1 MVVEL
6 SRDEARRIAVRAQLL
21 AGAAP
26 EDPVDVVRHLTQV
39 QVDVT
44 TIVAPSADLVM
55 RARLGDDYTPG
66 ELERLREEGALVELQ
81 MRLRPA
87 EDIALYRAEMD
98 AWPGTHELKDWERGL
113 QRWIE
118 ANDACREDI
127 LQRLRSE
134 GPLPPSELPD
144 TCAVPWRS
152 SGWTEGKNVG
162 RLLNLMAQRGE
173 VAVSSREGN
182 GGKDALWDLAERVY
196 PDVPGLPLPEALEE
210 RARRRLVAAG
220 IERVSRKD
228 GYGEQQGV
236 GDHGEPAVVEGVRGK
251 WRVAPAYLE
260 DLAVPPDDRVTLL
273 SPLDR
278 LVFERK
284 RTEEVLGFEYL
295 LEMYK
300 PKDKRRW
307 GVWAMPVLHGDR
319 LVGKVDATA
328 DRERGVLELHA
339 IHEDEPLDPSARE
352 RVEAEVASLAGW
364 LDLHVEDQR

>member
-1 MVVEL
+1 
-6 SRDEARRIAVRAQLL
+6 VRAQLL
-21 AGAAP
+21 AGAVPA
-26 EDPVDVVRHLTQV
+26 DPVDVVRHLTHV

-44 TIVAPSADLVM
+44 TIVASSADLVM
-55 RARLGDDYTPG
+55 RARLRDDHVPG
-66 ELERLREEGALVELQ
+66 ELERLREERELVELQ

-98 AWPGTHELKDWERGL
+98 AWPGAHELKDWEVGL

-127 LQRLRSE
+127 MQRLRSE

-152 SGWTEGKNVG
+152 SGWTEGKNIG
-162 RLLNLMAQRGE
+162 RMLNLMAQRGE

-182 GGKDALWDLAERVY
+182 GGKDALWDLADRVY
-196 PDVPGLPLPEALEE
+196 PDVPVLPLPEALEE

-236 GDHGEPAVVEGVRGK
+236 GDLGEPAVVAGVRGK
-251 WRVAPAYLE
+251 WRVDPTYL
-260 DLAVPPDDRVTLL
+260 DGLDVVPDDRVSLL

-284 RTEEVLGFEYL
+284 RTEELLGFEYL

-307 GVWAMPVLHGDR
+307 GVWAMPVLRGDR
-319 LVGKVDATA
+319 LIGKVDATA
-328 DRERGVLELHA
+328 DRERGVLQLHA
-339 IHEDEPLDPSARE
+339 IHEDESWDGGVRGE
-352 RVEAEVASLAGW
+352 VEAEVASLAGW
-364 LDLHVEDQR
+364 LDLYLERV